1 MLKAAKQLHLGQ
13 GALSIPACWDRR
25 SCDTDRLLSVC
36 HSLAS
41 EALLVSLMECAI
53 SQDGQSF
60 CQYMV
65 LAEMQP
71 LGLEKKGLAGVQV
84 GVWRSQCE
92 GPPGWAHGWEE
103 LGEQAELM
111 CRRREG
117 ENLNR
122 VCCRQRA
129 CSWVWENIL
138 WAMPFYCFGS
148 WGHTVI
154 SNN

>member
-1 MLKAAKQLHLGQ
+1 MLIQIWEGLLRSLNQVRARPCSSLG
-13 GALSIPACWDRR
+13 GGGSR
-25 SCDTDRLLSVC
+25 
-36 HSLAS
+36 
-41 EALLVSLMECAI
+41 
-53 SQDGQSF
+53 
-60 CQYMV
+60 
-65 LAEMQP
+65 
-71 LGLEKKGLAGVQV
+71 
-84 GVWRSQCE
+84 RSQCE